1 MKLRNGLLLGGAFVA
16 GVVALPAAGLLT
28 HALAPDLGI
37 PAALADSTASNGSQ
51 GDTYRLLGLF
61 GDVFERVRADYVDPV
76 TSKTLIYN
84 ALNGMLSGLD
94 PHSDYMDP
102 SQYKDMQV
110 QTNGQ
115 FGGLGLEVT
124 EDAQGFIK
132 VVTPIDGTPAAKAGI
147 KSGDLIVALDGKTVL
162 GLSLNTAVNEMR
174 GPPGSNITLTIKRE
188 GVNKPIEVKLTREIV
203 HIQIVHQRL
212 FGDIGYIRL
221 AEFDE
226 TASAGIR
233 NAVKKLEQESHGAI
247 KGYILD
253 LRNNPGGLLDQ
264 AVAVANDFMSKGEI
278 VSTRGRHAAD
288 DQRWDATP
296 GNDVIGKAPLVVLVN
311 DGTASAAE
319 IVSGALQDNR
329 RAVILG
335 ERTFGKGSV
344 QTVIP
349 LPGDNG
355 AIRLTTARYYTP
367 SGRSIQG
374 LGIIPDI
381 KVAETRAPELQFGP
395 AHETDLNHTLSNTGG
410 VPAGTP
416 PPQRTDLPPVVKEI
430 PATPPVGWPALDP
443 AKSTTDFQLQQALK
457 VAQAMAAQTTATTR

>member
-1 MKLRNGLLLGGAFVA
+1 MKLRSGLLLSGAFLA
-16 GVVALPAAGLLT
+16 GLAALPAAGWLT
-28 HALAPDLGI
+28 HTVAPDLGV
-37 PAALADSTASNGSQ
+37 PAAFAQNANATGSNS
-51 GDTYRLLGLF
+51 DTYRLLGLF
-61 GDVFERVRADYVDPV
+61 GDVFEQVRADYVDPV
-76 TSKTLIYN
+76 SSKTLIYN

-102 SQYKDMQV
+102 SQYNDMQV

-124 EDAQGFIK
+124 EDPNGFIR

-147 KSGDLIVALDGKTVL
+147 KSGDLIVSLDGKTVE
-162 GLSLNTAVNEMR
+162 GLSLNDAVNRMR
-174 GPPGSNITLTIKRE
+174 GPPGSKITLTIKRA
-188 GVNKPIEVKLTREIV
+188 GVDNPIEVTLTREIV
-203 HIQIVHQRL
+203 HVQIVHHKL

-226 TASAGIR
+226 TASAQIR
-233 NAVKKLEQESHGAI
+233 NAVATLRSESHGAI

-264 AVAVANDFMSKGEI
+264 AVAVANEFMPQGEI
-278 VSTRGRHAAD
+278 VSTRGRHASD

-296 GNDVIGKAPLVVLVN
+296 GNDIVGHAPLVVLVN

-329 RAVILG
+329 RAIILG
-335 ERTFGKGSV
+335 TRTFGKGSV

-349 LPGDNG
+349 LPGNNG

-374 LGIIPDI
+374 LGIVPDVH
-381 KVAETRAPELQFGP
+381 VAETRTPEVQFQP

-410 VPAGTP
+410 VPVTTP
-416 PPQRTDLPPVVKEI
+416 PPPRTDLPPIVKEI
-430 PATPPVGWPALDP
+430 PNKPPAGWPAFNA
-443 AKSTTDFQLQQALK
+443 AKPSTDFQLQEALK
-457 VAQAMAAQTTATTR
+457 VVQAMVAERTTTQR